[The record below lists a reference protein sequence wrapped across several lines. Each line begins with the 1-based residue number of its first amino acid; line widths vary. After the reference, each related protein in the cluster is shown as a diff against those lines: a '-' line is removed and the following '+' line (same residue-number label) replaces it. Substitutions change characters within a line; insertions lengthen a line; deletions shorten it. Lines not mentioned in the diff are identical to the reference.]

1 MGLFGRNKQEKQNLT
16 AEVARNLKVSQQLV
30 DQKLAATGLDA
41 SSAAALA
48 AAAGAMQPAE
58 MQAAQAYGQ
67 RAARLFRSGVD
78 TPATVRSIELG
89 EHSPMLGGMPAEVGL
104 TVEPPGGAPYAA
116 TAGQIMNASLS
127 AMLAPGQRVTV
138 KVDPADPLSVM
149 VWAVD
154 GAAPAPAAAD
164 SSTDR
169 IGRLT
174 RLQELRSTGALS
186 EDEFQQQKAKL
197 LAE

>member
-1 MGLFGRNKQEKQNLT
+1 MGMFGRNKQEKQNLM
-16 AEVARNLKVSQQLV
+16 AEVARNLQVSQHLV
-30 DQKLAATGLDA
+30 DEELAATGQDA

-58 MQAAQAYGQ
+58 IQAAQAYGQ

-89 EHSPMLGGMPAEVGL
+89 EHSPMLGGRPAKVGL
-104 TVEPPGGAPYAA
+104 TVEPAGGPPYAA
-116 TAGQIMNASLS
+116 TADQIMNGSLS
-127 AMLAPGQRVTV
+127 AMLDPGTRVTV

-149 VWAVD
+149 VWGVD
-154 GAAPAPAAAD
+154 GAASAPAASGA
-164 SSTDR
+164 DR
-169 IGRLT
+169 IERLT